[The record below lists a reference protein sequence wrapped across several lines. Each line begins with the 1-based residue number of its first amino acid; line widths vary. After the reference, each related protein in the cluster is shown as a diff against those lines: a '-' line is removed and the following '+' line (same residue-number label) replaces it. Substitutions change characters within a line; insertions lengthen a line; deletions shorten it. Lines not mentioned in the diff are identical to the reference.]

1 MAASD
6 IRLRVSAETT
16 QLQRDIK
23 KSLKSGYSLGGLDTK
38 RFAAPLGR
46 IKGQLGEFE
55 KSMEAAN
62 ARVIAFGA
70 STGAI
75 YAVTSA
81 LRHLVQSSID
91 VEKTLTD
98 INSILGVSEK
108 NLAAFGASLFSIAS
122 NTGQSFQVVA
132 EAANELA
139 RQGLGIEE
147 TLKRTS

>member
-81 LRHLVQSSID
+81 LKHLVQSSIE

-108 NLAAFGASLFSIAS
+108 SLANFLTSVSVLLCKDKTLANFLTDVSIAGEHFKYE
-122 NTGQSFQVVA
+122 NLCFT
-132 EAANELA
+132 
-139 RQGLGIEE
+139 
-147 TLKRTS
+147 

>member
-6 IRLRVSAETT
+6 IKLRVSAETT

-23 KSLKSGYSLGGLDTK
+23 KSLKGGYSIGGLDTK
-38 RFAAPLGR
+38 KFSAPLGR

-81 LRHLVQSSID
+81 LAHLVQSSIE

-98 INSILGVSEK
+98 INSILGVSSS
-108 NLAAFGASLFSIAS
+108 NLASFGEWQKRPTSLQDKVLVSKKPLR
-122 NTGQSFQVVA
+122 
-132 EAANELA
+132 E
-139 RQGLGIEE
+139 RQ
-147 TLKRTS
+147 TH